1 MNDIVGTTQHG
12 DKVKYTLLVE
22 NITSK
27 LNEVEKKVLD
37 FFDGATFYFGKGIF
51 QGTKENN
58 LTIVV
63 IATKG
68 EENRFMA
75 MAEEIRALLS
85 QVEVWVTTE
94 PIALTILSIPEG
106 ARKDKTVSEEMPV
119 LDKFID

>member
-1 MNDIVGTTQHG
+1 MNDIVGTIQHG
-12 DKVKYTLLVE
+12 SKVKYTLLVE
-22 NITSK
+22 NIPSK
-27 LNEVEKKVLD
+27 ILEVEKKVLD

-63 IATKG
+63 IASEG

-85 QVEVWVTTE
+85 QIEVWVTAE

-106 ARKDKTVSEEMPV
+106 ARKDK
-119 LDKFID
+119 LA